1 MLVGLRGASQQ
12 ASGIKSKTFSF
23 WAGCHYSES
32 AAREEFASL
41 VQERAVVCSLFFFTF
56 LVDLYVFEWNQ
67 CKLRGWAR
75 TRGHGAM
82 SLNSEQTVDCQ
93 CIRDRAAV
101 CASAACLFLLVD

>member
-41 VQERAVVCSLFFFTF
+41 VQERAVVCSLLLYFFWLIFSF
-56 LVDLYVFEWNQ
+56 SNGINVSCVD
-67 CKLRGWAR
+67 
-75 TRGHGAM
+75 GHGPGAM
-82 SLNSEQTVDCQ
+82 GP
-93 CIRDRAAV
+93 
-101 CASAACLFLLVD
+101 